1 MATSSVAIPSTR
13 RGWSGHVTVPS
24 QAAKSRIPNNG
35 CSSTLTARTR
45 GTKLSPPVPTPTREN
60 AMAHRFVRVSAVFAV
75 LGLVAAGA
83 AAAQECTGTI
93 TADEAMKAETA
104 RYAAQTSNDFAA
116 MEKLFGNDLTYNHS
130 SAASD
135 DKAKYI
141 EAMRSGRTKYRKM
154 TPNGDVQTRTYG
166 CIAIITGTAV
176 YEVTS
181 GGQDRT
187 VPLRFT
193 AIWAKRPSG
202 VEFVSWQSTGIPPR
216 Q

>member
-1 MATSSVAIPSTR
+1 MADRLVR
-13 RGWSGHVTVPS
+13 LF
-24 QAAKSRIPNNG
+24 
-35 CSSTLTARTR
+35 TLI
-45 GTKLSPPVPTPTREN
+45 
-60 AMAHRFVRVSAVFAV
+60 AM
-75 LGLVAAGA
+75 LGLGGAGA
-83 AAAQECTGTI
+83 AWEQECNGTV
-93 TADEAMKAETA
+93 TTDEAMKAETA

-130 SAASD
+130 SAVSD

-141 EAMRSGRTKYRKM
+141 DAMRSGRTKYRKM
-154 TPNGDVQTRTYG
+154 TPNGDVRTRTYG

-176 YEVTS
+176 YEVTA

-202 VEFVSWQSTGIPPR
+202 LEFVSWQSTGIPN

>member
-1 MATSSVAIPSTR
+1 MATRVVR
-13 RGWSGHVTVPS
+13 LF
-24 QAAKSRIPNNG
+24 
-35 CSSTLTARTR
+35 TLI
-45 GTKLSPPVPTPTREN
+45 V
-60 AMAHRFVRVSAVFAV
+60 M
-75 LGLVAAGA
+75 LGLGGAGA
-83 AAAQECTGTI
+83 AWAQECSGTV

-130 SAASD
+130 SSASD

-141 EAMRSGRTKYRKM
+141 DAMKSGRTKYRKM
-154 TPNGDVQTRTYG
+154 TPNADVRTRTYG
-166 CIAIITGTAV
+166 RIAIITGTAV
-176 YEVTS
+176 YEVTA

-202 VEFVSWQSTGIPPR
+202 LEFVSWQSTGIPN

>member
-1 MATSSVAIPSTR
+1 MA
-13 RGWSGHVTVPS
+13 
-24 QAAKSRIPNNG
+24 N
-35 CSSTLTARTR
+35 
-45 GTKLSPPVPTPTREN
+45 
-60 AMAHRFVRVSAVFAV
+60 RFVRLFTLFAM

-83 AAAQECTGTI
+83 AAAQECSGTI
-93 TADEAMKAETA
+93 TADEAMKAEIA

-141 EAMRSGRTKYRKM
+141 DAMRSGRTKYRTMK
-154 TPNGDVQTRTYG
+154 PNADLKTRTYG

-176 YEVTS
+176 YEVTA

-193 AIWAKRPSG
+193 AIWAKRASG
-202 VEFVSWQSTGIPPR
+202 VEFVSWQSTGIP

>member
-1 MATSSVAIPSTR
+1 MAVY
-13 RGWSGHVTVPS
+13 
-24 QAAKSRIPNNG
+24 QAGN
-35 CSSTLTARTR
+35 T
-45 GTKLSPPVPTPTREN
+45 TREST
-60 AMAHRFVRVSAVFAV
+60 MTRKLLRLFALV
-75 LGLVAAGA
+75 GMLGLVSAGA
-83 AAAQECTGTI
+83 AAAEDCRGTI
-93 TADEAMKAETA
+93 TADEAIKAETA
-104 RYAAQTSNDFAA
+104 RYTAQTSNDFAA

-154 TPNGDVQTRTYG
+154 TPNSDVKTRTYG
-166 CIAIITGTAV
+166 CLAIITGTAV

-193 AIWAKRPSG
+193 AIWVKRPAG
-202 VEFVSWQSTGIPPR
+202 LEFVSWQSTGIPPR

>member
-1 MATSSVAIPSTR
+1 MADRLVR
-13 RGWSGHVTVPS
+13 LF
-24 QAAKSRIPNNG
+24 
-35 CSSTLTARTR
+35 TLI
-45 GTKLSPPVPTPTREN
+45 
-60 AMAHRFVRVSAVFAV
+60 AM
-75 LGLVAAGA
+75 LGLGFAGA
-83 AAAQECTGTI
+83 AWAQECTGTV

-104 RYAAQTSNDFAA
+104 RYAAQTTNDFAA

-141 EAMRSGRTKYRKM
+141 DAMKSGRTKYRKM
-154 TPNGDVQTRTYG
+154 TPNGDVRTRTYG

-176 YEVTS
+176 YEVTA

-202 VEFVSWQSTGIPPR
+202 LEFVSWQSTGIPN

>member
-1 MATSSVAIPSTR
+1 MADRFLRLLTLVA
-13 RGWSGHVTVPS
+13 
-24 QAAKSRIPNNG
+24 
-35 CSSTLTARTR
+35 
-45 GTKLSPPVPTPTREN
+45 
-60 AMAHRFVRVSAVFAV
+60 M
-75 LGLVAAGA
+75 LGLLAAGA
-83 AAAQECTGTI
+83 ASAQDCSGTI
-93 TADEAMKAETA
+93 TADEAMKAETT

-116 MEKLFGNDLTYNHS
+116 MEKLFGDDLTYNHS

-141 EAMRSGRTKYRKM
+141 DAMRSGRTKYRKM
-154 TPNGDVQTRTYG
+154 TPNSDVKTRTYG
-166 CIAIITGTAV
+166 CVAIITGTAV

-181 GGQDRT
+181 GGQDRS

-202 VEFVSWQSTGIPPR
+202 LQFVSWQSTGIPPR

>member
-1 MATSSVAIPSTR
+1 MTYRLPR
-13 RGWSGHVTVPS
+13 
-24 QAAKSRIPNNG
+24 
-35 CSSTLTARTR
+35 
-45 GTKLSPPVPTPTREN
+45 
-60 AMAHRFVRVSAVFAV
+60 MFALLVVLV
-75 LGLVAAGA
+75 LGVAGA
-83 AAAQECTGTI
+83 AAAEECSGTI
-93 TADEAMKAETA
+93 TADEAMKAELA

-141 EAMRSGRTKYRKM
+141 DAMRSGRTKYRKM
-154 TPNGDVQTRTYG
+154 TPNSDVTTRTYG
-166 CIAIITGTAV
+166 CLAIITGTAV
-176 YEVTS
+176 YEVTA

-202 VEFVSWQSTGIPPR
+202 PQFVSWQSTAIPPR

>member
-1 MATSSVAIPSTR
+1 MTERLV
-13 RGWSGHVTVPS
+13 RGFTVIVT
-24 QAAKSRIPNNG
+24 
-35 CSSTLTARTR
+35 
-45 GTKLSPPVPTPTREN
+45 
-60 AMAHRFVRVSAVFAV
+60 
-75 LGLVAAGA
+75 LGLVWAGTA
-83 AAAQECTGTI
+83 SAQECSGAI

-104 RYAAQTSNDFAA
+104 RYAAQTTNDFAA

-141 EAMRSGRTKYRKM
+141 DAMRSGRTKYRKM
-154 TPNGDVQTRTYG
+154 TPNADLKTGTYG
-166 CIAIITGTAV
+166 CLAIITGTAV
-176 YEVTS
+176 YEVTA
-181 GGQDRT
+181 GGQDRS

-202 VEFVSWQSTGIPPR
+202 LEFVSWQSTGIPAG

>member
-1 MATSSVAIPSTR
+1 
-13 RGWSGHVTVPS
+13 
-24 QAAKSRIPNNG
+24 
-35 CSSTLTARTR
+35 
-45 GTKLSPPVPTPTREN
+45 
-60 AMAHRFVRVSAVFAV
+60 MAHRFVRGFALFAM
-75 LGLVAAGA
+75 LGLVAVGA

-93 TADEAMKAETA
+93 TAEEAMKAETA

-141 EAMRSGRTKYRKM
+141 DAMRSGRTKYRTMK
-154 TPNGDVQTRTYG
+154 PNADLKTRTYG

-176 YEVTS
+176 YEVTA

-202 VEFVSWQSTGIPPR
+202 VEFVSWQSTGIP

>member
-1 MATSSVAIPSTR
+1 MADRLVR
-13 RGWSGHVTVPS
+13 LF
-24 QAAKSRIPNNG
+24 
-35 CSSTLTARTR
+35 TLI
-45 GTKLSPPVPTPTREN
+45 
-60 AMAHRFVRVSAVFAV
+60 AM
-75 LGLVAAGA
+75 LGLGSAGTA
-83 AAAQECTGTI
+83 WAQECSGSV
-93 TADEAMKAETA
+93 TADEAMKAETG

-141 EAMRSGRTKYRKM
+141 DAMKSGRTKYRKM
-154 TPNGDVQTRTYG
+154 TPNGDVRTRTYG

-176 YEVTS
+176 YEVTA

-202 VEFVSWQSTGIPPR
+202 LEFVSWQSTGIPN

>member
-1 MATSSVAIPSTR
+1 MA
-13 RGWSGHVTVPS
+13 
-24 QAAKSRIPNNG
+24 N
-35 CSSTLTARTR
+35 
-45 GTKLSPPVPTPTREN
+45 
-60 AMAHRFVRVSAVFAV
+60 RFVRLFTLFAI

-83 AAAQECTGTI
+83 AAAQECSGTI

-141 EAMRSGRTKYRKM
+141 DAMRSGRTKYRTMK
-154 TPNGDVQTRTYG
+154 PNADLKTRTYG

-176 YEVTS
+176 YEVTA

-193 AIWAKRPSG
+193 AIWAKRASG
-202 VEFVSWQSTGIPPR
+202 VEFVSWQSTGIP

>member
-1 MATSSVAIPSTR
+1 MA
-13 RGWSGHVTVPS
+13 
-24 QAAKSRIPNNG
+24 
-35 CSSTLTARTR
+35 C
-45 GTKLSPPVPTPTREN
+45 
-60 AMAHRFVRVSAVFAV
+60 RFLRLFALFV
-75 LGLVAAGA
+75 IVGLVVAGGA
-83 AAAQECTGTI
+83 AAEECAGTI

-104 RYAAQTSNDFAA
+104 RYAAQTANDFAA

-130 SAASD
+130 SAATD

-141 EAMRSGRTKYRKM
+141 EGMRSGRVKYRKM
-154 TPNGDVQTRTYG
+154 TPNSDVKARTYG
-166 CIAIITGTAV
+166 CLAIITGTAV

-181 GGQDRT
+181 SGQDRT

-202 VEFVSWQSTGIPPR
+202 LEFVSWQSTGIPPK